1 MPTPSI
7 RDDDIPGPAFA
18 LGAAGLLPFVFGA
31 LAIILAAALD
41 NALLP
46 DATYFARVLMAY
58 GAVILSFLGGV
69 RWGAAIVA
77 ERDGHESDSVE
88 DSNALT
94 AELVVAVLPSLI
106 AWGSLLMPPPLGLAL
121 LAISFVVMGIIDQ
134 IAAGAGR
141 LPRWYGRLRIW
152 LSIGAT
158 TSIMTGLVAYVFA

>member
-1 MPTPSI
+1 MPTPLT
-7 RDDDIPGPAFA
+7 REDDMPVPALA
-18 LGAAGLLPFVFGA
+18 LGAAGLLPFIFGA
-31 LAIILAAALD
+31 VAIIVAPSLD
-41 NALLP
+41 SASLP

-69 RWGAAIVA
+69 RWGAAILV
-77 ERDGHESDSVE
+77 ERDGEAPRSVE
-88 DSNALT
+88 DANALT
-94 AELVVAVLPSLI
+94 AELVIAILPSLI

-134 IAAGAGR
+134 IASGAGR